1 MNVTERIGVSKVQLI
16 VNEEFHWI
24 FREQPIEDYGIDAHI
39 EIQNEKYAQGKMIAV
54 QIKSG
59 VSYFQN
65 TNENKIVYYPK
76 QKHLEYWSNSILP
89 VIIIL
94 YNPETKQCVWHY
106 IDNLVGHHKILIDK
120 NNIFN
125 KSAKKE
131 LQKIANIK
139 PYEIAKRHR
148 RNYIETNLSLEVFK
162 EQISDDKKAQNSL
175 EIEQILSI
183 DFGTSQTR
191 FASNN
196 ATGKIEYVKSDQ
208 GENYFNSLIGFD
220 NDYQYYIGDE
230 VRDRED
236 CSSFI
241 TIRNFKRELGL
252 NTKYKVFG
260 LELSAEDITTLYLWK
275 ILNKAEKQFNLQF
288 KKCWISEPV
297 DFSYVQRKAYENC
310 IVNCGLDI
318 IRVISESSCVSI
330 NPKLLDE
337 KEVKEYIVI
346 DLGGGTLDSSIVTM
360 ERGVIEVVGTSGDR
374 TIGGVDYD
382 NLLKDYL
389 INKIGKYYPD
399 IDIDNHLRMR
409 LINIAEE
416 IKIGL
421 SENEQMTIMVPG
433 CHDIDGEEVVYCEIK
448 VDRSEFR
455 KVVKKLDEKLENCLI
470 KIKEKYIE
478 LVDNE
483 LVGNSYNI
491 LLGGMGSRIFTVTE
505 KIKKVFPGCTLIDK
519 YSGKAIIEGLA
530 FYSGKLNGY
539 EYASGI
545 LLLDVLYCSIII
557 YGNFIIKDTDSSEE
571 EITEISLLLE
581 ETTIPTRKSVLVL
594 IEGEQDVSIVV
605 ICGDQKNAVKEIKL
619 GNEQER
625 TEYEITADVDA
636 NNQIEI
642 KILDQTNNSK
652 HEFMIERM
660 LGCRDHIV

>member
-16 VNEEFHWI
+16 VNEELHWI

-39 EIQNEKYAQGKMIAV
+39 EIQNEKYAQGKIIAV

-65 TNENKIVYYPK
+65 ANENKIVYYPK

-94 YNPETKQCVWHY
+94 YNPETKHCVWHY
-106 IDNLVGHHKILIDK
+106 IDSLVGRHKIIIDK
-120 NNIFN
+120 NNKFN
-125 KSAKKE
+125 KSAKKD

-148 RNYIETNLSLEVFK
+148 KNYIETNLSLEVFK
-162 EQISDDKKAQNSL
+162 EQISNNKKTQNSL
-175 EIEQILSI
+175 GVERIISI

-191 FASNN
+191 FASGN
-196 ATGKIEYVKSDQ
+196 ATGKVEYVKSDQ
-208 GENYFNSLIGFD
+208 GKNYFDSLIGFD
-220 NDYQYYIGDE
+220 NDYQYYIGEE

-260 LELSAEDITTLYLWK
+260 LEFSAEDITTLYLWK
-275 ILNKAEKQFNLQF
+275 ILNNAEKQFNFQF

-297 DFSYVQRKAYENC
+297 DFTYVQRKAYENC
-310 IVNCGLDI
+310 IANCGLDI

-337 KEVKEYIVI
+337 KEEKEYFVI
-346 DLGGGTLDSSIVTM
+346 DLGGGTFDSSIVIM
-360 ERGVIEVVGTSGDR
+360 EAGVIEIVATSGDR
-374 TIGGVDYD
+374 TIGGADYD

-389 INKIGKYYPD
+389 VNKIGKYYPN
-399 IDIDNHLRMR
+399 IDIDNRLRMR
-409 LINIAEE
+409 LIYIAEE

-478 LVDNE
+478 QNE
-483 LVGNSYNI
+483 NEIAGNSYNI

-519 YSGKAIIEGLA
+519 YSSKAIIEGLA
-530 FYSGKLNGY
+530 LYSGKLKGY
-539 EYASGI
+539 EYARNI
-545 LLLDVLYCSIII
+545 LLLDVIYCSISI
-557 YGNFIIKDTDSSEE
+557 YGNFITKDMDDNEE

-581 ETTIPTRKSVLVL
+581 DTTIPSKRSDEIF
-594 IEGEQDVSIVV
+594 IEGEQEVSIVL

-619 GNEQER
+619 GKEQER
-625 TEYEITADVDA
+625 TEYEITASVDA
-636 NNQIEI
+636 GNQIEI
-642 KILDQTNNSK
+642 IILDQTNNSEY
-652 HEFMIERM
+652 EFMIERM
-660 LGCRDHIV
+660 LGRRDHIV